1 MAHYYCDVSKDGQQ
15 QLPPESWDALL
26 TRVREMRRSKS
37 GDRIGPHKNTVL
49 AWAFSELL
57 RTGQREWPIEIV
69 LNGVDAVLQ
78 ELGLPPAS
86 ALDPVWR
93 LQRDGLCQINR
104 DGASLQT
111 LYPTSAPPSRQQL
124 ITPNTLWSLPSAVA
138 DLVEPNGSD
147 SDELQGALGE
157 GLHES
162 EARVLVSLLND
173 AAPTGRLISVYV
185 PQTALANLEV
195 GLAGNIWG
203 WSTKTDEF
211 DDYQAGD
218 LILLAVG
225 GGGRVDLETLMS
237 KHADRLIIGQITS
250 SPFVDDEPV
259 WPDERTSDRSYP
271 YRVNVRWRGEIRSTP
286 YRALPS
292 SAVKEIQRSGTK
304 QGRGFIT
311 ELTNSERT
319 QLLMLFQEGGLV
331 TDNPLQEAMQRVL
344 ELQDDFSADVKT
356 PAMVE
361 RGVLVKSTIS
371 DMLANEVEPLSV
383 EGRFGAGNAA
393 KVPWV
398 RVYEPTSSPSAQHG
412 LYLVYLFAADG
423 SAVYLSL
430 IQGTTEGSEL
440 KHVPK
445 ATLATRADHARSA
458 LSHQIDDLELTIN
471 LASTGL
477 PAQYESGHIAGWKYE
492 RGAIPDDNT
501 LRSDLTRGIQL
512 LMALLDPT
520 SVNGPLETL
529 ATTLYLD
536 SPDHVRT
543 IIELL
548 DDRPQAIFYGPPGT
562 GKTFIAQ
569 ALAEHLTASGGDWE
583 LVQFHPSYSYE
594 DFVEGWRPRE
604 DGGFFLKPGVLKRFA
619 ERAQADPDGTYVLII
634 DEINRANLSKV
645 FGELFFLLEYRD
657 KQITLQY
664 SDEGDEPFGLP
675 ANLKVI
681 GTMNTADRSI
691 ALVDAALRRR
701 FYFHPFFPT
710 EAPIA
715 GTLRRYLAEQHP
727 SMSWVADMVE
737 RVNDQLGDRNL
748 AIGHSHF
755 MKRDLTENQVER
767 IWAFSILPYIEDNFF
782 DSHEGAQAYAF
793 DKVRRP

>member
-1 MAHYYCDVSKDGQQ
+1 MSEGGKQ
-15 QLPPESWDALL
+15 QLPPESWGALL

-37 GDRIGPHKNTVL
+37 GDRIGPHKNAVL
-49 AWAFSELL
+49 AWAFSEML
-57 RTGQREWPIEIV
+57 RTGQREWPIDVV
-69 LNGVDAVLQ
+69 LNGADVVLQ
-78 ELGLPPAS
+78 ELGMPSAS

-93 LQRDGLCQINR
+93 LQRDGMCQINR
-104 DGASLQT
+104 DGVSLQT
-111 LYPTSAPPSRQQL
+111 VYPTSAPPSRQQL
-124 ITPNTLWSLPSAVA
+124 ITPNTFWSLPTAVA
-138 DLVEPNGSD
+138 DLVERNGSD
-147 SDELQGALGE
+147 LDELRGALGE
-157 GLHES
+157 DLLES
-162 EARVLVSLLND
+162 EANVLVGLLDD
-173 AAPTGRLISVYV
+173 AAETGRLISVYV

-203 WSTKTDEF
+203 WSTKADEF

-218 LILLAVG
+218 LVLLAVG
-225 GGGRVDLETLMS
+225 GGGRVDLERLMS
-237 KHADRLIIGQITS
+237 KQADRLILGQVAD
-250 SPFVDDEPV
+250 SPYVDNAPV

-271 YRVNVRWRGEIRSTP
+271 YRVNVRWRGEIRSVA
-286 YRALPS
+286 YSALPS
-292 SAVKEIQRSGTK
+292 TAVKEVQRSGTK
-304 QGRGFIT
+304 QGRGFIAD
-311 ELTNSERT
+311 LTDSERAR
-319 QLLMLFQEGGLV
+319 LLTLFQKGGLV
-331 TDNPLQEAMQRVL
+331 ADNALQQAMQRVL
-344 ELQDDFSADVKT
+344 ELQDDFSADVKA

-371 DMLANEVEPLSV
+371 DLLANDVRPLAV

-430 IQGTTEGSEL
+430 NQGTTEGSEL
-440 KHVPK
+440 KPVPK
-445 ATLATRADHARSA
+445 ARLAARADHARSA
-458 LSHQIDDLELTIN
+458 LSHQIDDLELSIN

-512 LMALLDPT
+512 LMAVLDTT
-520 SVNGPLETL
+520 SANGPLETL
-529 ATTLYLD
+529 AERLYLD
-536 SPDHVRT
+536 SPDHLRT

-664 SDEGDEPFGLP
+664 SDEGDERFGLP
-675 ANLKVI
+675 SNLKII

-710 EAPIA
+710 EAPIE
-715 GTLRRYLAEQHP
+715 GTLRRYLAEKHP
-727 SMSWVADMVE
+727 PMSWVADMVE
-737 RVNDQLGDRNL
+737 RVNEQLGDRNL

-755 MKRDLTENQVER
+755 MKRDLTEKQVER

-793 DKVRRP
+793 NKVRRP